1 MSRVHPSSEAQPI
14 VLASEQEATVD
25 LDAVEESVL
34 GLEEGSDGATRG
46 NRKENEARRGQQ
58 LFRRLQTQTADS
70 LQHHAKT
77 YRQLQ
82 MEAVEDHGVPE
93 HKVNGTDNKSEM

>member
-1 MSRVHPSSEAQPI
+1 M
-14 VLASEQEATVD
+14 
-25 LDAVEESVL
+25 
-34 GLEEGSDGATRG
+34 LEEGSDGATHG
-46 NRKENEARRGQQ
+46 NTKENEALAAQPHNKGLSRNSSRWTMLEEQVE
-58 LFRRLQTQTADS
+58 
-70 LQHHAKT
+70 HHGKT